1 MPFGK
6 ARAMGAFYQVTGADE
21 AQDLG
26 GKMTRISLW
35 LIAFLC
41 ILATIGLN
49 AQTTTGT
56 ILGQVSDPQGAAIP
70 NVLVTVTN
78 TLTGE
83 THSITADA
91 QGSYVIPHL
100 PVGVYRVE
108 TLTAGFKRSVQ
119 DGVTLT
125 VNEDKRVDLALQIGS
140 TSQSVEVHA
149 DTTEVN
155 TYTPELGNVIGTQTV
170 TDLPLNG
177 RNVYNLLVSL
187 PGVSTINAEVV
198 PSRNN
203 STFVVNGGRG
213 TSNSCF
219 VDGGFNNDIWRNQCS
234 TPPNP
239 DAIQEVQLLS
249 SSSDVEFGRLPG
261 SFMNMITK
269 SGTNSYHGSA
279 YDYLRNNDLDAIPD
293 FLTSVPVLKQNQFG
307 FSIGGP
313 ALPALKNKVL
323 LFGSWEELKIKQ
335 SQYIYSVGVPTA
347 AEKTGNFSSA
357 SDAGLFSS
365 SWLANPVAP
374 TPVTSSST
382 SVSLA
387 PISSFS
393 LAHLP
398 TNPVAVAIANDIPL
412 GNNPD
417 GTLTVGAG
425 APDNVWQ
432 YLLKGDYLETS
443 KQKWSASWFQVHSVQ
458 TNPFP
463 DWPWGGGLPG
473 FGGRQDGAF
482 QHNLV
487 VNHTW
492 TPTSNFINEARFNLF
507 HRDTPWQ
514 ITSGKTLESYGMNFV
529 QGAVTDGDDANP
541 VGPRMFITGRFDA
554 GAWDAN
560 GHDHTIGG
568 SDTVMWIKGRH
579 NLKLGSFVMWGY
591 YAENGASAGGG
602 QIDDTGN
609 LSGNPMA
616 DFMMGYMSDFPE
628 DSGDHPDEST
638 KYWHSYAQDT
648 WKIAPRL
655 TLTYGLRYEVTT
667 PLVWTVNYVSSFKE
681 GQQSTV
687 YPTAP
692 KGLLFYGDQ
701 GVYRAGRQ
709 SDNMNFAPRLGLA
722 FDPFGDGKTSVRA
735 GYGVYF
741 ESAYGDGLRAP
752 QPFVLSV
759 DVTPALSMSNPWLS
773 FTNGTNPFPFT
784 PPKAGATNYTFTLPQ
799 SPIVFA
805 TAGANVDGHAIKPAT
820 RPWINQLD
828 LSVQRDLAR
837 GMTLQVAYVGTISRK
852 LTDNVDQN
860 YPIYET
866 DPITNQPA
874 SASNFNDRRPYMPSA
889 FTAVGTY
896 ETGYNGSYNA
906 LQVALTQNTRH
917 GLNFNANYTW
927 AKGLDLVSSDNYNG
941 GLGFT
946 SSLNPGL
953 DKGPSDGL
961 AKSILNFSGTYQVPK
976 FQNLGN
982 VANAL
987 VSGWEANTIFRLHS
1001 GTPVNVTSDVDTNMD
1016 GVSGDRPNRTAG
1028 KSLYTSG
1035 SRAQRIQQWFNP
1047 AAFQAAPA
1055 GQNGNLE
1062 RNFLTGPRFVNADV
1076 SFFKVFPI
1084 YEEHKIQF
1092 RAELFD
1098 AFNHGNLNNPV
1109 SDLLNPNVGQIQ
1121 SAVAARVVQFGLHY
1135 SF

>member
-1 MPFGK
+1 
-6 ARAMGAFYQVTGADE
+6 
-21 AQDLG
+21 
-26 GKMTRISLW
+26 
-35 LIAFLC
+35 
-41 ILATIGLN
+41 
-49 AQTTTGT
+49 
-56 ILGQVSDPQGAAIP
+56 
-70 NVLVTVTN
+70 
-78 TLTGE
+78 
-83 THSITADA
+83 
-91 QGSYVIPHL
+91 
-100 PVGVYRVE
+100 
-108 TLTAGFKRSVQ
+108 
-119 DGVTLT
+119 
-125 VNEDKRVDLALQIGS
+125 
-140 TSQSVEVHA
+140 
-149 DTTEVN
+149 
-155 TYTPELGNVIGTQTV
+155 
-170 TDLPLNG
+170 
-177 RNVYNLLVSL
+177 
-187 PGVSTINAEVV
+187 
-198 PSRNN
+198 
-203 STFVVNGGRG
+203 
-213 TSNSCF
+213 
-219 VDGGFNNDIWRNQCS
+219 
-234 TPPNP
+234 
-239 DAIQEVQLLS
+239 
-249 SSSDVEFGRLPG
+249 
-261 SFMNMITK
+261 
-269 SGTNSYHGSA
+269 
-279 YDYLRNNDLDAIPD
+279 
-293 FLTSVPVLKQNQFG
+293 
-307 FSIGGP
+307 
-313 ALPALKNKVL
+313 
-323 LFGSWEELKIKQ
+323 
-335 SQYIYSVGVPTA
+335 
-347 AEKTGNFSSA
+347 
-357 SDAGLFSS
+357 
-365 SWLANPVAP
+365 
-374 TPVTSSST
+374 
-382 SVSLA
+382 
-387 PISSFS
+387 
-393 LAHLP
+393 
-398 TNPVAVAIANDIPL
+398 
-412 GNNPD
+412 
-417 GTLTVGAG
+417 
-425 APDNVWQ
+425 
-432 YLLKGDYLETS
+432 
-443 KQKWSASWFQVHSVQ
+443 
-458 TNPFP
+458 
-463 DWPWGGGLPG
+463 
-473 FGGRQDGAF
+473 
-482 QHNLV
+482 
-487 VNHTW
+487 
-492 TPTSNFINEARFNLF
+492 
-507 HRDTPWQ
+507 
-514 ITSGKTLESYGMNFV
+514 
-529 QGAVTDGDDANP
+529 
-541 VGPRMFITGRFDA
+541 
-554 GAWDAN
+554 
-560 GHDHTIGG
+560 
-568 SDTVMWIKGRH
+568 
-579 NLKLGSFVMWGY
+579 
-591 YAENGASAGGG
+591 
-602 QIDDTGN
+602 
-609 LSGNPMA
+609 
-616 DFMMGYMSDFPE
+616 
-628 DSGDHPDEST
+628 
-638 KYWHSYAQDT
+638 
-648 WKIAPRL
+648 
-655 TLTYGLRYEVTT
+655 
-667 PLVWTVNYVSSFKE
+667 
-681 GQQSTV
+681 
-687 YPTAP
+687 
-692 KGLLFYGDQ
+692 
-701 GVYRAGRQ
+701 
-709 SDNMNFAPRLGLA
+709 MNFAPRLGLA

-1076 SFFKVFPI
+1076 SFFRVFPI